1 METSVDQLL
10 GFDAAEDAAVRDIAE
25 EPESPNMAPR
35 TPEGSKRGSREHHAL
50 PHKHGGANRRYL
62 HQTPAGIDLS

>member
-10 GFDAAEDAAVRDIAE
+10 DFDAAVRDIAE

-35 TPEGSKRGSREHHAL
+35 TPEGSKPDMSAELRGSSMARVRGKT
-50 PHKHGGANRRYL
+50 PHPPL
-62 HQTPAGIDLS
+62 EVI